1 MHIAY
6 RKKNKRNMELKI
18 DLSIFIVDDDPI
30 CREIYKQHLKNM
42 GFTNV
47 QLYDNGQQC
56 VNDLTQMPDII
67 FLDHEMKPITGMET
81 LKKIKRFNPD
91 IFLVYISAQEDMQV
105 AINALKY
112 GAFDYIIKGQQ
123 DEEKITSIMLRIAN
137 VIELI
142 SEKTAPKWRKFLSL
156 LTF

>member
-1 MHIAY
+1 ME
-6 RKKNKRNMELKI
+6 RNT
-18 DLSIFIVDDDPI
+18 DLSIFIVDDDPL
-30 CREIYKQHLKNM
+30 CREMYKQYLKNM
-42 GFTNV
+42 GYTNV
-47 QLYDNGQQC
+47 RLYDDGQQC

-67 FLDHEMKPITGMET
+67 FLDHEMKPITGLET

-91 IFLVYISAQEDMQV
+91 IFMVYISAQEDMQV

-123 DEEKITSIMLRIAN
+123 DEEKITSIMLRIAD
-137 VIELI
+137 VMELI
-142 SEKTAPKWRKFLSL
+142 SEKTAPKWKKILSL